1 MADAFAV
8 ALACGLATAPIV
20 LFHFGQVPLYT
31 VVANLVAFWAA
42 PLVLAFGLLAAV
54 IDPIS
59 PDAAAG
65 LSSLAGW
72 CAAWLELV
80 ARVVAD
86 LPSARLGA
94 RPTIGVA
101 IGIGACWL
109 VLHKTAGAVSRR
121 RLAELGL
128 VAATF
133 AAIAIVWIT
142 TRPAPV
148 WVRPVGLR
156 VTFLDVGQGDSVLLE
171 TRRARI
177 LVDEGPPEAKV
188 AGQLRAMGIRWLTAI
203 VLTHPQRDHVGG
215 ASAVVRTL
223 EVAEVLEPGLA
234 ATGPESEEAL
244 AAARARHV
252 PIEIVRAGTNF
263 RLGRLR
269 LKVLWPEDE
278 GTASED
284 PNQNAVVLLASYG
297 ETDVFLSADAESDV
311 TSRLVL
317 RPVEVMKVAHHG
329 SEDDGLAAEL
339 ETLRPRVAVISCGRN
354 NDYGHPRPGTLAAL
368 EASPGL
374 DLYRTDENGRV
385 VVDSDGHELTVRTD
399 R

>member
-1 MADAFAV
+1 
-8 ALACGLATAPIV
+8 
-20 LFHFGQVPLYT
+20 
-31 VVANLVAFWAA
+31 
-42 PLVLAFGLLAAV
+42 
-54 IDPIS
+54 
-59 PDAAAG
+59 
-65 LSSLAGW
+65 
-72 CAAWLELV
+72 
-80 ARVVAD
+80 
-86 LPSARLGA
+86 
-94 RPTIGVA
+94 
-101 IGIGACWL
+101 
-109 VLHKTAGAVSRR
+109 
-121 RLAELGL
+121 
-128 VAATF
+128 
-133 AAIAIVWIT
+133 
-142 TRPAPV
+142 
-148 WVRPVGLR
+148 
-156 VTFLDVGQGDSVLLE
+156 VLLE

-215 ASAVVRTL
+215 ASAVVRAL